1 MSEVTN
7 LDVKFLD
14 AVSAGVTT
22 DVAERIHHL
31 AGNGEWQEDQE
42 IEAQVSK
49 EEGITRAQL
58 KILRNWQRPMEVEER
73 KEVLTNTINR
83 VNRIISAGK
92 SGWTS
97 EQLTSVNAIV
107 AKSQTYLNSL

>member
-42 IEAQVSK
+42 IEAQVLQQ
-49 EEGITRAQL
+49 ELLHFCHTLLAL
-58 KILRNWQRPMEVEER
+58 NLL
-73 KEVLTNTINR
+73 VLF
-83 VNRIISAGK
+83 
-92 SGWTS
+92 
-97 EQLTSVNAIV
+97 L
-107 AKSQTYLNSL
+107 